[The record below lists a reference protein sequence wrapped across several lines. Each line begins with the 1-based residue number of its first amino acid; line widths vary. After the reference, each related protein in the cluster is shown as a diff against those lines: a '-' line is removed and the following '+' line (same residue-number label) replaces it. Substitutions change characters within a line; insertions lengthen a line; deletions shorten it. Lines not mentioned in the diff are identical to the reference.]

1 MHLKISVLRREKMAD
16 AGSFASAIIL
26 FFGIYE
32 VTEILGFAG

>member
-1 MHLKISVLRREKMAD
+1 VKFQFYAEKMIAD
-16 AGSFASAIIL
+16 VGSFASAIIL